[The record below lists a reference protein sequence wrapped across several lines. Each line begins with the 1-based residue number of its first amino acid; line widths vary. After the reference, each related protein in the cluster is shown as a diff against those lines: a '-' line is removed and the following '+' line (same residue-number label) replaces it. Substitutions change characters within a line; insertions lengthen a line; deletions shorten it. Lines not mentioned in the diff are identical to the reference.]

1 MIHTNTGTHFFA
13 ASHLSSR
20 VRIVFLIASINIT
33 AIIHHIRGDTT
44 QDSTMDHIFS
54 HVTIAKPAAVIQAHI
69 SAPITECVAE
79 TGALKNVAR
88 LIHRDAHTRVA
99 IIILKKTFGSSIR
112 SAFIIHHLI
121 VSTTSHQAMMAPLA
135 SAIIANVIAH
145 ASVSAFDHTAG
156 HILFAISFA
165 HIFIAM

>member
-1 MIHTNTGTHFFA
+1 MITFPVFFTEA
-13 ASHLSSR
+13 Y
-20 VRIVFLIASINIT
+20 IVSVS
-33 AIIHHIRGDTT
+33 RGDK
-44 QDSTMDHIFS
+44 
-54 HVTIAKPAAVIQAHI
+54 VRK
-69 SAPITECVAE
+69 
-79 TGALKNVAR
+79 
-88 LIHRDAHTRVA
+88 
-99 IIILKKTFGSSIR
+99 SIR

-121 VSTTSHQAMMAPLA
+121 VSTTSHQAMSAPLA